1 MYTYQSALYP
11 AGAEQTLA
19 LRLQTNTRA
28 LPESSVCL
36 SREIEREKKNAYKNT
51 SGMQTFKLA

>member
-36 SREIEREKKNAYKNT
+36 SREIEREKKMHIKIPQECRLLN
-51 SGMQTFKLA
+51 